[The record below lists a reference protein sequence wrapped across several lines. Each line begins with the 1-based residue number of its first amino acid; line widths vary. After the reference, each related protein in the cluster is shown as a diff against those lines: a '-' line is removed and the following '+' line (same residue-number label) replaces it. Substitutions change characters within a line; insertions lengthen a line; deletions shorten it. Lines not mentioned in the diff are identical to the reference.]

1 MREWKTCCM
10 ARLLNRKASAFV
22 LLRWEKSIS
31 SSAAAA
37 RTARWM
43 AASTRLLPLSTRET
57 VAMLTF
63 AAAAISRRPTL
74 PFLRGLSFMR
84 QRPSISSIA
93 YRDLRGFDPQAR
105 HDNTEKFP
113 GEQSPRAS
121 PDAIPGTH
129 NLPAKARISGRSL
142 PIMRLYSIGYP
153 MSEVLALGLRNIRN
167 LA

>member
-113 GEQSPRAS
+113 GEQSPKRLLRAVS
-121 PDAIPGTH
+121 C
-129 NLPAKARISGRSL
+129 SYEV
-142 PIMRLYSIGYP
+142 PIEAVSEQEQDLNYSF
-153 MSEVLALGLRNIRN
+153 EF
-167 LA
+167 